1 MAAKPNLIDWIHSVD
16 PALSRARMGARV
28 TLSIAISVGLLVLVH
43 LHLLALAPIA
53 FGLAIIL
60 SIEGGVAV
68 RDTTPRGQLL
78 TRALGALAA
87 LASMSSAIALEEHRY
102 LSDITFLLIVFL
114 ASLAR
119 VYGPRGFAVGMFAFT
134 SYFISAYLNPD
145 YHQLPGAALALLV
158 AVLVSHGVRSFLL
171 PDNRGRDLLEAM
183 IAMQGRANDI
193 LVRLALLAREHV
205 TTDEDRAELM
215 QLQERLKEVS
225 LMAEGLLPRN
235 ADGMLDESNAAVM
248 DVAAAIFDLHLG
260 TESAVVLSVYN
271 TAPFGLV
278 HAVLEGKDEAVD
290 HWLELR
296 DDTPDKHLRE
306 TINAFTLL
314 HRIRSRFA
322 RVIEEGMRDQ
332 FRRLAPPAPDR
343 SAARAD
349 FSLKNPVVRAALQI
363 TIASGIAMV
372 FGLMLSRERWFWA
385 VLTAFLVF
393 TNTKSR
399 GDTAIRALQ
408 RSVGTMLGIAAGLC
422 LASLIQGNMVASVVA
437 AAIAIFCAFYALQ
450 ASYAVMTFFV
460 SIVICVVYGLI
471 GSLTTELLILRVEE
485 TLIGAVAGTAVAF
498 VVFPARTRETLEG
511 ALDRWYDALAQLL
524 EAARAGASG
533 NDLMERSRQLDL
545 AYRDLAQAARPIG
558 TSWSIV
564 TKPGHVRQTLAVF
577 LGCTYWARMF
587 ARGQAL
593 PQHAMPPEEGQ
604 AVPTLLEK
612 VATARSLAGEPFYRA
627 SKARRQNLDHL
638 PTHHLGAR
646 QGLDMIG
653 ILLARLAPP
662 RRAA

>member
-1 MAAKPNLIDWIHSVD
+1 MASKPKLIDWIHSVD

-28 TLSIAISVGLLVLVH
+28 TLSIALSVGVLVLVH
-43 LHLLALAPIA
+43 LNGMALPPIA

-68 RDTTPRGQLL
+68 RDATPRGQLL

-87 LASMSSAIALEEHRY
+87 LASMSSAIALEQHRY
-102 LSDITFLLIVFL
+102 LSDITFLLIVLF

-119 VYGPRGFAVGMFAFT
+119 VYGPRGFAIGMFAFT
-134 SYFISAYLNPD
+134 SYFISAYLNPTYD
-145 YHQLPGAALALLV
+145 QLPGAAFALVV
-158 AVLVSHGVRSFLL
+158 AALVSHGVRSLLL
-171 PDNRGRDLLEAM
+171 PDNRGRDLLQAL

-205 TTDEDRAELM
+205 TTDEDRAELV

-235 ADGMLDESNAAVM
+235 ADGMLDESDAGVM
-248 DVAAAIFDLHLG
+248 EIATAIFDLHLA

-278 HAVLEGKDEAVD
+278 HAVLEGKDEAVS
-290 HWLELR
+290 HWSELR
-296 DDTPDKHLRE
+296 DETPDKHLRE

-314 HRIRSRFA
+314 HRIRTRFA
-322 RVIEEGMRDQ
+322 GVIAEGMHDQ
-332 FRRLAPPAPDR
+332 FRTLAPHTPDR
-343 SAARAD
+343 SGARPD
-349 FSLKNPVVRAALQI
+349 FSLKNPLVRAALQI
-363 TIASGIAMV
+363 TVASGIAMV

-408 RSVGTMLGIAAGLC
+408 RSIGTVLGIAAGLC
-422 LASLIQGNMVASVVA
+422 LASLIKGDMVASVAVA
-437 AAIAIFCAFYALQ
+437 GLGIFCAFYALQ

-460 SIVICVVYGLI
+460 SIVICVIYGLI
-471 GSLTTELLILRVEE
+471 GSLTTELLLLRVEE

-511 ALDRWYDALAQLL
+511 AIGRWYDQLGQLL
-524 EAARAGASG
+524 ESARAGASG

-564 TKPGHVRQTLAVF
+564 TKPGHVRQTLAIF

-593 PQHAMPPEEGQ
+593 PAHAMPAEDVE
-604 AVPTLLEK
+604 AVSALLEK
-612 VATARSLAGEPFYRA
+612 MSAARALSGEPFYRA
-627 SKARRQNLDHL
+627 SKVRRQTLDHL
-638 PTHHLGAR
+638 PTYHLGAR

-653 ILLARLAPP
+653 ILLGRLTPP
-662 RRAA
+662 RRVT